1 MIELPVME
9 KRQRNI
15 VRVAACAAVGVLL
28 IWIGAA
34 VAEEGTYPVKLNP
47 RLGLA
52 SVDDAAIDARL
63 RRFFWPGS
71 KQSRGLDLYRLRDD
85 YSRLTMKFE
94 EAVLDQVLAT
104 NCIELKA
111 LTKAGYA
118 ARFRNEEDLQFGL
131 LNTCEAIEMLR
142 RARPARISY
151 VRDFVMSAE
160 AVNVLPVMLDNGAMF
175 GRLCEEFIANR
186 LGVAWSNF
194 DKIINVEVHGEYG
207 IHVLAQQRTD
217 IESGEFPSSSGGD
230 IDVSLLVWADFNGD
244 GVEDMLIESGSRPV
258 DWLGLDRNLVYARNI
273 LSEVYIVTRH
283 SPEEVLRVIDA
294 ERYLAKYS
302 KVDTCEF
309 SKDSHPVEESQQPT
323 R

>member
-1 MIELPVME
+1 MIELAVMA
-9 KRQRNI
+9 KQQQDI
-15 VRVAACAAVGVLL
+15 VRMAACAAVVALL
-28 IWIGAA
+28 ILTGAA
-34 VAEEGTYPVKLNP
+34 VAAGWPYPVKLNP

-52 SVDDAAIDARL
+52 SVDAAAIDARL

-71 KQSRGLDLYRLRDD
+71 KTSRGLDLYKLRDD
-85 YSRLTMKFE
+85 YSRFTMKFE
-94 EAVLDQVLAT
+94 EAVLDQALAT

-118 ARFRNEEDLQFGL
+118 ARYRHEEDLQFGL

-151 VRDFVMSAE
+151 VRDFAMSAE

-186 LGVAWSNF
+186 QGVAWSNV
-194 DKIINVEVHGEYG
+194 DKIINVKIHGEFA
-207 IHVLAQQRTD
+207 IRVLAQQDTD
-217 IESGEFPSSSGGD
+217 IQSEGFPSSSGGS
-230 IDVSLLVWADFNGD
+230 INVSLLAWADFNGD
-244 GVEDMLIESGSRPV
+244 GVEDMLIDSASRPV
-258 DWLGLDRNLVYARNI
+258 DWFGPDRNLVYARNI
-273 LSEVYIVTRH
+273 LPEVYVVTRH

-302 KVDTCEF
+302 KVDSCEF
-309 SKDSHPVEESQQPT
+309 SKDSHPVEESQRPT